1 MRSKLLPIKRFSCR
15 IVSLSIPDFAKN
27 SGHPTSTRP
36 LQCTKASLLQYTM
49 NTLAKEGKLQQLLQ
63 QIQQESGGKQ
73 ARAVPKGVT
82 NQPTERVL
90 KQVI

>member
-1 MRSKLLPIKRFSCR
+1 
-15 IVSLSIPDFAKN
+15 
-27 SGHPTSTRP
+27 
-36 LQCTKASLLQYTM
+36 M